1 MKEDLGGIQRENNFI
16 LGFYRF
22 VWVDGGMFRGALILF
37 NRKH

>member
-22 VWVDGGMFRGALILF
+22 VWVEEGVFTRGLLG
-37 NRKH
+37 